1 MVLFWISAIEVN
13 SAKLLWATQ
22 MQQKH
27 VTRDNNAGL
36 PSLLVGFKSHEEYV
50 RTRAFRLLFWKADL
64 MICGIPVSHFLLSS
78 SAASELESKAAMLS
92 LFVG

>member
-1 MVLFWISAIEVN
+1 MVLFWISATEVN

-22 MQQKH
+22 MQWQKH
-27 VTRDNNAGL
+27 MTRDNNAGF

-50 RTRAFRLLFWKADL
+50 RTRAFCLLFWKADL
-64 MICGIPVSHFLLSS
+64 MICGISHFLLSS
-78 SAASELESKAAMLS
+78 SAASELESKAAVLG